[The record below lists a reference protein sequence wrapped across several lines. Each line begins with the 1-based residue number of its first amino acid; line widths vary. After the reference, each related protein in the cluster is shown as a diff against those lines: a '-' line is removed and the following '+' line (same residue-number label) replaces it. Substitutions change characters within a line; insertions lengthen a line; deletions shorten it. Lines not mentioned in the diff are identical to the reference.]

1 MIGYTTLEQSKK
13 LVELG
18 LDPFTAD
25 MLYYTLTPDIPV
37 CKKPFIFKGQDMEI
51 PCWSLAALISL
62 MPNKLENLSTPNTS
76 VWLEIGN
83 RIVEY
88 RRQSNIDQS
97 TINNDETPSFRGV
110 DLIKNA
116 FDMVC
121 WLIEENYIEKGE
133 TK

>member
-37 CKKPFIFKGQDMEI
+37 CKKPFIFNGQDMEI

-76 VWLEIGN
+76 VWLEIGS

-88 RRQSNIDQS
+88 RRQNNIDQS
-97 TINNDETPSFRGV
+97 TINNDEMPSFRGI
-110 DLIKNA
+110 DLITNA

-121 WLIEENYIEKGE
+121 WLIEENYIKKGK

>member
-1 MIGYTTLEQSKK
+1 
-13 LVELG
+13 
-18 LDPFTAD
+18 
-25 MLYYTLTPDIPV
+25 
-37 CKKPFIFKGQDMEI
+37 MEI

-97 TINNDETPSFRGV
+97 TINNDEMPSFRGAN
-110 DLIKNA
+110 LITNA

>member
-1 MIGYTTLEQSKK
+1 MMKGYTTLEQSKK

-37 CKKPFIFKGQDMEI
+37 CQKPFIFKGQDMEI
-51 PCWSLAALISL
+51 PCWSLTALISL

-97 TINNDETPSFRGV
+97 TINNDEIPSFRGV
-110 DLIKNA
+110 DLITNA

-121 WLIEENYIEKGE
+121 WLIEENYIKKGE
-133 TK
+133 

>member
-1 MIGYTTLEQSKK
+1 MIGYTTLEQSIK
-13 LVELG
+13 LVKLG

-25 MLYYTLTPDIPV
+25 MLYYALTPDIPV

-62 MPNKLENLSTPNTS
+62 MPNKLENLSTHDTS

-83 RIVEY
+83 GIVEY
-88 RRQSNIDQS
+88 RRQNDIDQS
-97 TINNDETPSFRGV
+97 TIDNDEMPSFRGV
-110 DLIKNA
+110 NFITNA

-121 WLIEENYIEKGE
+121 WLIEENYIKKGE
-133 TK
+133 

>member
-1 MIGYTTLEQSKK
+1 MKGYTTLEQSKK

-37 CKKPFIFKGQDMEI
+37 CKKPFIFTGQDMEI

-62 MPNKLENLSTPNTS
+62 MPNKLENLSTHNTS

-97 TINNDETPSFRGV
+97 TINNDEMPSFRGV
-110 DLIKNA
+110 DLITNA

-121 WLIEENYIEKGE
+121 WLIEENHIEKGE
-133 TK
+133 